1 MKEIFIVI
9 DWNRDGR
16 PFKAYSNRNKAQYFI
31 NKSGPQMDLSI
42 RRISV
47 DK

>member
-16 PFKAYSNRNKAQYFI
+16 PFKAYSNRIKAQYFI
-31 NKSGPQMDLSI
+31 NKSGQQMDLSI

-47 DK
+47 DE